1 MDPQSKPLGVV
12 SSTSYYIHTQTI
24 LSRKSGTVFPYD
36 ESLIHL
42 PVHVYCSHHPGYIC
56 VSSLSPGFP
65 FYPAHI
71 HPSNPTLCSSQTELL
86 KKKKKTKLIF
96 LLYRNPLMVFHPC
109 LDEIQIP
116 FEQWGSIESGPWIS
130 LQVPLTQY
138 FMKKISKQ
146 AAEWTKLLYSDYPWA
161 HLGFIIKTL

>member
-42 PVHVYCSHHPGYIC
+42 PVHVYCSHHPGYKC

-86 KKKKKTKLIF
+86 KKKNKADISPLPKSF
-96 LLYRNPLMVFHPC
+96 NGFSSMFGWNPNSFWAMRFDRIWPLN
-109 LDEIQIP
+109 I
-116 FEQWGSIESGPWIS
+116 SSGPPHPI
-130 LQVPLTQY
+130 
-138 FMKKISKQ
+138 
-146 AAEWTKLLYSDYPWA
+146 LYEENFQTGSRTN
-161 HLGFIIKTL
+161 KTAL